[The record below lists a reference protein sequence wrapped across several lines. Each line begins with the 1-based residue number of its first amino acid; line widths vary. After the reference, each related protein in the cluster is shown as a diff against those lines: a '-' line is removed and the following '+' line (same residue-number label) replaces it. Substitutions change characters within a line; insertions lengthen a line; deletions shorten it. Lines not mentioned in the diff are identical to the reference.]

1 MHRNILLFVLDFII
15 RVCSFLF
22 QKDFLWFNR
31 WYVTLRVQSPENER
45 KSASLCLIVLF
56 LLSFTL
62 ILNKHTKSS
71 QYMYK
76 VIVTKMPQ
84 TAPQTQMIDVDK
96 QG

>member
-1 MHRNILLFVLDFII
+1 MTF
-15 RVCSFLF
+15 
-22 QKDFLWFNR
+22 
-31 WYVTLRVQSPENER
+31 RVQSPENER

-62 ILNKHTKSS
+62 TLNKNTKSS

-84 TAPQTQMIDVDK
+84 TAPQTQMIDVAGDDVSSEGASAVSASK
-96 QG
+96 ESPPFL